1 MLLISEYAGMIVR
14 NSPVDRVQTAIM
26 RKGKL
31 SIGCTYADS
40 MTRRVSKVNNG
51 SEYSATE

>member
-14 NSPVDRVQTAIM
+14 NSPVDRVHTAIM

-40 MTRRVSKVNNG
+40 MTRRVNMVNNG